1 MCSRFVKQ
9 FCLEHKSFSRLL
21 VRSKTCLQLVDV
33 VVGLLIVVITKVML
47 VLDGLYDRND
57 RWLGP
62 LFDDDGVDASH
73 PGV

>member
-1 MCSRFVKQ
+1 MERVCSRLVDL
-9 FCLEHKSFSRLL
+9 FCLEHKSFSRFL
-21 VRSKTCLQLVDV
+21 VRSESCQQLVDV
-33 VVGLLIVVITKVML
+33 VGLTKVTL